1 MSHLSWYFRTWLH
14 WDKASSPQC
23 LLSFIKMMEE
33 LLWNGNRDHNMGTI
47 LTLQADATLKQ
58 TAKEII
64 RAVACE
70 PKREVWRFLWA
81 WPMPPLKHV
90 FLLLNLEY
98 ITWAFFLHYLQHPYC
113 LWNIWTFFT
122 RCFQIEEHL
131 TLENTII
138 TRLNLSK
145 PLWLQ
150 RLKCELLVVFHIQL
164 RAEWGL
170 NP

>member
-58 TAKEII
+58 TAKKNHKSCCMWTEKRSMEFFVSMTNASIKACNSLVKPRIHYLSVFCII
-64 RAVACE
+64 YNTLIACE
-70 PKREVWRFLWA
+70 TYGHFSQGV
-81 WPMPPLKHV
+81 
-90 FLLLNLEY
+90 
-98 ITWAFFLHYLQHPYC
+98 
-113 LWNIWTFFT
+113 
-122 RCFQIEEHL
+122 FQIEEHL

>member
-58 TAKEII
+58 TAKKIT
-64 RAVACE
+64 RAVVCE
-70 PKREVWRFLWA
+70 PKREVWSFLWA

-90 FLLLNLEY
+90 ILLLNLEY
-98 ITWAFFLHYLQHPYC
+98 ITWAFFALFTTPLLPVKHMDIFHRVFFKLKSTL
-113 LWNIWTFFT
+113 LW
-122 RCFQIEEHL
+122 
-131 TLENTII
+131 
-138 TRLNLSK
+138 K
-145 PLWLQ
+145 
-150 RLKCELLVVFHIQL
+150 IQL
-164 RAEWGL
+164 LLDSIYQNHSGFSA
-170 NP
+170 